1 MEQDYQNRIKLVP
14 KFQEGTGNWLT
25 RLFSNKQREIKK
37 AYDTAESNYLAQNLA
52 ARFKDNNLNKDW
64 MSTDEDGK
72 IHVDK
77 TKYNVWANSDEG
89 KFYIKDFQETDEFK
103 KYRSTWDNYYK
114 QNEQEGLEGIRRFGT
129 DFVDYVNNAVYHDPT
144 EQVAQT
150 NQVPNPYREE
160 FRNRINTTFSIPSF
174 STSPI
179 YTPVSFNPQLTVPN
193 PQTVQQETYT
203 PKYSNLNYNQIA
215 NWYNNS
221 QRLADLNSFMLQND
235 SNWQDINSYSDITPE
250 IIDRIYDYQG
260 TKGVSQD
267 GKVGDRTMGR
277 RQLVKKPLIYINFND
292 PEYGTPKLKP
302 KPQSS
307 QPPKITSFSQLI
319 LPNFVR
325 ANIRQGYSTVEL
337 PTTWYNAKVKGDKYY
352 IDKQGNAF
360 YYMNKGNNK
369 GIYYVSTDGKNW
381 NVVAQYIGSRGA
393 RVGNSTSNLSN
404 NPTARNRSLAGTY

>member
-25 RLFSNKQREIKK
+25 RLFSNKQRKTKK
-37 AYDTAESNYLAQNLA
+37 AYDTAESDYLAQNLA

-64 MSTDEDGK
+64 MSTGEDGK

-77 TKYNVWANSDEG
+77 TKYDVWAKSDEG
-89 KFYIKDFQETDEFK
+89 KSYIKDFQETDDFK

-150 NQVPNPYREE
+150 NQATNPYREE

-179 YTPVSFNPQLTVPN
+179 YTPVSFNPQLN
-193 PQTVQQETYT
+193 ISSPQTIQQETYT

-260 TKGVSQD
+260 IKGVSQD

-277 RQLVKKPLIYINFND
+277 RLVTRTRKHKTPSASNIVYSDVGPYRDGYRGLSSIVSNSQSEKCSDQLN
-292 PEYGTPKLKP
+292 GTWRDSPTPIMKIAIDRRKVITP
-302 KPQSS
+302 KPQVNTNKQPARTYSS
-307 QPPKITSFSQLI
+307 NPQ
-319 LPNFVR
+319 NFLEAVGV
-325 ANIRQGYSTVEL
+325 NSWDEL
-337 PTTWYNAKVKGDKYY
+337 LY
-352 IDKQGNAF
+352 
-360 YYMNKGNNK
+360 
-369 GIYYVSTDGKNW
+369 GI
-381 NVVAQYIGSRGA
+381 
-393 RVGNSTSNLSN
+393 
-404 NPTARNRSLAGTY
+404 